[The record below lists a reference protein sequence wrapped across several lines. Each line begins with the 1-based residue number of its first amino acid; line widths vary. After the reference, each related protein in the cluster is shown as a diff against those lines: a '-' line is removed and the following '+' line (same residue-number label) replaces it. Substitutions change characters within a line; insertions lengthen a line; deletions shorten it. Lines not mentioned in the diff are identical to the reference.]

1 MVQPLFYGKV
11 FAPYRLI
18 LLPFSLRI
26 LIAFLP
32 QTTVPNLALPG
43 TSPPSEGLGE
53 APSPLSFIPLYHHRK
68 RQLPYF
74 FIVQPFR
81 DPAIYT
87 EKYALLQY
95 FSHSTT
101 RCNPTPPD
109 TFSSSDGL
117 GEAFT
122 FLSFIP
128 LYHHRKRQLPYFFI
142 VQPFRDPAIYTEKY
156 ALLQYFSHSTTRCNP
171 TPPDTFSS
179 SDGLGEAFTFLSFIP
194 LYHHRKRQ
202 LPYFFI
208 VQPFRDQAIYT
219 EKYEV
224 LQYSS
229 PANHDSQPYPARH
242 IPSFGGAWGG
252 RPFPFL
258 FPLWAWESSLF
269 IFQIFPSTPPLA
281 RKY

>member
-53 APSPLSFIPLYHHRK
+53 APSP
-68 RQLPYF
+68 
-74 FIVQPFR
+74 
-81 DPAIYT
+81 
-87 EKYALLQY
+87 
-95 FSHSTT
+95 
-101 RCNPTPPD
+101 
-109 TFSSSDGL
+109 
-117 GEAFT
+117 
-122 FLSFIP
+122 
-128 LYHHRKRQLPYFFI
+128 
-142 VQPFRDPAIYTEKY
+142 
-156 ALLQYFSHSTTRCNP
+156 
-171 TPPDTFSS
+171 
-179 SDGLGEAFTFLSFIP
+179 LSFIP